1 MSRRQFIT
9 LLGGAAVTWPVAARA
24 QPRAMP
30 AIGFLNAASPDGYT
44 ERLRGFRQGL
54 KDAGHVEGENVVIE
68 YRWAD
73 DQYDRLPALAAD
85 LVRSRVSVSSCSCGR
100 LLSSWTGNSRLL
112 SEARGLG

>member
-1 MSRRQFIT
+1 VRAFR
-9 LLGGAAVTWPVAARA
+9 LG
-24 QPRAMP
+24 
-30 AIGFLNAASPDGYT
+30 LNEVGY
-44 ERLRGFRQGL
+44 
-54 KDAGHVEGENVVIE
+54 VEDRNVSIE